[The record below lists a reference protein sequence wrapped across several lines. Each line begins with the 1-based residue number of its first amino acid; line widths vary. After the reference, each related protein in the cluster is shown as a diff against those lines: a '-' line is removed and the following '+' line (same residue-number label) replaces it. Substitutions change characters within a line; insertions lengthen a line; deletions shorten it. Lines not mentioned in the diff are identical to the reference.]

1 MQAAWRK
8 YPNPMNPNV
17 VGLDVLDREIDKSGV
32 LKSHRLMST
41 QWGLPDWAVRVRASS
56 LLWRGQETVGAARLG
71 RQGEG
76 FFFIMEGSGNSGGCP
91 TGPSG

>member
-1 MQAAWRK
+1 MGAARLGRQGEGVFFI
-8 YPNPMNPNV
+8 ME
-17 VGLDVLDREIDKSGV
+17 GSGN
-32 LKSHRLMST
+32 
-41 QWGLPDWAVRVRASS
+41 WGLPDWAVRVRASS